1 MPPAAGTQQAL
12 LAVVERF
19 EVMEEE
25 LGELVDLAKVESK
38 QRRELIQTIGVVHAW
53 LGQQI
58 RLEVRRWGGILKDVS
73 AAYLGREGTLVTLDW
88 HGNATTRA
96 LEQLDPRI
104 FSAVVQD
111 AASRMLR
118 SVSAKVT
125 ETNKWRKPE
134 IKARVQSD
142 EGGFLGIGR
151 HLYSLSLINSGGSS
165 RDLRVSL
172 RTTQRAHGYG
182 PLKLRRD
189 GEIALD
195 LRRVTELESTARLP
209 VEVNCKDIGERLF
222 HGAAML
228 KIKSR
233 GWQKIP
239 LSEVKP
245 TEETVSK

>member
-1 MPPAAGTQQAL
+1 MPAEAATQQAL
-12 LAVVERF
+12 LSVVERF
-19 EVMEEE
+19 EVMGAE
-25 LGELVDLAKVESK
+25 LGELVDLAKVETK

-73 AAYLGREGTLVTLDW
+73 AAYLAREGTLVTLDW
-88 HGNATTRA
+88 HGNPTTHA
-96 LEQLDPRI
+96 LEKLDPRV

-111 AASRMLR
+111 AATRLLK

-125 ETNKWRKPE
+125 ETNRWRKPE
-134 IKARVQSD
+134 IRARVQSD

-151 HLYSLSLINSGGSS
+151 HLYSLSLANSGGSS

-182 PLKLRRD
+182 PLRLRRD
-189 GEIALD
+189 GEVALD
-195 LRRVTELESTARLP
+195 LRRVTELESTDRLP
-209 VEVNCKDIGERLF
+209 VEINCEDVGQKHF
-222 HGAAML
+222 HGAVKL
-228 KIKSR
+228 RIKSR

-239 LSEVKP
+239 LSEVQP
-245 TEETVSK
+245 TWNAR

>member
-1 MPPAAGTQQAL
+1 M
-12 LAVVERF
+12 
-19 EVMEEE
+19 
-25 LGELVDLAKVESK
+25 
-38 QRRELIQTIGVVHAW
+38 
-53 LGQQI
+53 
-58 RLEVRRWGGILKDVS
+58 KDVS
-73 AAYLGREGTLVTLDW
+73 TAYLGREGTLVTLDW
-88 HGNATTRA
+88 RGNATTRA

-104 FSAVVQD
+104 FSVVVQD
-111 AASRMLR
+111 AASRLLR

-125 ETNKWRKPE
+125 ETNMWRKPE

-151 HLYSLSLINSGGSS
+151 HLYSLSLVNSGGSS

-195 LRRVTELESTARLP
+195 LRRVTELEGTTRLP
-209 VEVNCKDIGERLF
+209 VEVNCKDVGERLF

-239 LSEVKP
+239 LSEVQP
-245 TEETVSK
+245 TEKRAYS